1 MYSSMKL
8 VLRHLTVVSS
18 SELIDDGYI
27 VVEGG
32 VIRDVGREPFGG
44 SVSNEVNLSG
54 YIAVPGFIDTHTHG
68 VGGLDVT
75 SNPEPHRILE
85 MSKHYVRHGVTSYVP
100 TTVTA
105 PHEVIIDACRAV
117 REACMQWTPSNGSRI
132 LGVHLEGP
140 YINPEAAG
148 AQNTAY
154 IRKPSVRE
162 LQEYVDASGRTV
174 VQLTIAPEID
184 GALDLIRYASSL
196 GIVVSA
202 GHTHSSYEEGVRA
215 VELGVSKATHIFN
228 GMTKFHHREPGIAL
242 ALLQSPGVFIEL
254 IADFIHLHP
263 AVVKMT
269 IDLVGPGRAALI
281 TDSIAA
287 TDMPDGIYEL
297 GGLKV
302 VVEKGVCRLLSTGS
316 LAGSTLTMDKAFR
329 NIVKLG
335 YSLTNAVAMAS
346 STPARSINVYGELK
360 VGDIRAGYKADIT
373 VLNRELKV
381 VKTIVGGS
389 IVYEKE

>member
-1 MYSSMKL
+1 MRL
-8 VLRHLTVVSS
+8 ALRHLTIVSS
-18 SELIDDGYI
+18 SKLIEDGY
-27 VVEGG
+27 VVIERG
-32 VIRDVGREPFGG
+32 VIRDVGREPLGG
-44 SVSNEVNLSG
+44 SMSSEVNLSG

-68 VGGLDVT
+68 VKGLDVT

-85 MSKHYVRHGVTSYVP
+85 MSKYYVKHGVTSYVP

-117 REACMQWTPSNGSRI
+117 REARLQWTPIDGSRI
-132 LGVHLEGP
+132 LGIHLEGP
-140 YINPEAAG
+140 YINPKAAG

-154 IRKPSVRE
+154 IRRPSIKE
-162 LQEYVDASGRTV
+162 LQEYIDASGKTV
-174 VQLTIAPEID
+174 VQLTIAPEVD

-196 GIVVSA
+196 GIIVSA
-202 GHTHSSYEEGVRA
+202 GHTDSSYEEGVKA
-215 VELGVSKATHIFN
+215 VELGVLKATHIFN
-228 GMTKFHHREPGIAL
+228 GMTRFHHREPGIAL
-242 ALLQSPGVFIEL
+242 ALIQSPRVFIEL
-254 IADFIHLHP
+254 IADFIHVHP

-269 IDLVGPGRAALI
+269 IDLGGSSRVALI

-302 VVEKGVCRLLSTGS
+302 IVEKGVCKLLSTGS
-316 LAGSTLTMDKAFR
+316 LAGSTLTMDKAFK

-335 YSLTNAVAMAS
+335 YSLTDAAAMAS
-346 STPARSINVYGELK
+346 ATPAKSINVDEKLK
-360 VGDIRAGYKADIT
+360 IGDIRAGYAADIAI
-373 VLNRELKV
+373 LNKELEV
-381 VKTIVGGS
+381 VKTIIEGN

>member
-1 MYSSMKL
+1 MRL
-8 VLRHLTVVSS
+8 ALRHLTIVSS
-18 SELIDDGYI
+18 SKLIEDGY
-27 VVEGG
+27 VVIERG
-32 VIRDVGREPFGG
+32 VIRDVGREPLGG
-44 SVSNEVNLSG
+44 SMSSEVNLSG

-68 VGGLDVT
+68 VKGLDVT

-85 MSKHYVRHGVTSYVP
+85 MSKYYVKHGVTSYVP

-117 REACMQWTPSNGSRI
+117 REARLQWTPIDGSRI
-132 LGVHLEGP
+132 LGIHLEGP
-140 YINPEAAG
+140 YINPKAAG

-154 IRKPSVRE
+154 IRRPSIKE
-162 LQEYVDASGRTV
+162 LQEYIDASGKTI
-174 VQLTIAPEID
+174 VQLTIAPEVD

-196 GIVVSA
+196 GIIVSA
-202 GHTHSSYEEGVRA
+202 GHTDSSYEEGVKA
-215 VELGVSKATHIFN
+215 VELGVLKATHIFN
-228 GMTKFHHREPGIAL
+228 GMTRFHHREPGIAL
-242 ALLQSPGVFIEL
+242 ALIQSPRVFIEL
-254 IADFIHLHP
+254 IADFIHVHP

-269 IDLVGPGRAALI
+269 IDLGGSSRVALI

-302 VVEKGVCRLLSTGS
+302 IVEKGVCKLLSTGS
-316 LAGSTLTMDKAFR
+316 LAGSTLTMDKAFK

-335 YSLTNAVAMAS
+335 YSLTDAAAMAS
-346 STPARSINVYGELK
+346 ATPAKSINVDEKLK
-360 VGDIRAGYKADIT
+360 IGDIRAGYVADIAI
-373 VLNRELKV
+373 LNKELEV
-381 VKTIVGGS
+381 VKTIIEGS